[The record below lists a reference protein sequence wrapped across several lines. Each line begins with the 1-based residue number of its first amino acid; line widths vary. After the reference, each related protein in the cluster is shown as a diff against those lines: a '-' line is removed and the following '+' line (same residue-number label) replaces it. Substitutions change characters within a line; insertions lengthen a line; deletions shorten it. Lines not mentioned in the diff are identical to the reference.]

1 MADTKKKLGLVI
13 HTVWF
18 WIAWMFFVPLLV
30 QYLFDSES
38 YIADFLGEIITIGL
52 PARLLIRY
60 RDKRKEKKEYLYRI
74 EDVSLKRLPHK
85 GLMGSMLSCVSL
97 FLFVTYAIN
106 TAQLVYYLRTKEFYS
121 FSTVE
126 EFHLLGFT
134 MALIINALLPA
145 LLEEILYRGL
155 YRDAFRNHN
164 KFIAIFIPS
173 LVFASLHANI
183 IPMSN
188 AFLLGMLLMILY
200 QRSGSLKLVIILHAV
215 YNILGIIFNQYVA
228 LPFTTLS
235 LFNSDSNEMQIVYAL
250 VISIAVTLLSLVMI
264 FLSVGNCFKGNNPA
278 IKINRNKSGFM
289 DIIMN
294 IFFFIS
300 AVLMIILKIT
310 NPDAS

>member
-1 MADTKKKLGLVI
+1 
-13 HTVWF
+13 
-18 WIAWMFFVPLLV
+18 
-30 QYLFDSES
+30 
-38 YIADFLGEIITIGL
+38 
-52 PARLLIRY
+52 
-60 RDKRKEKKEYLYRI
+60 
-74 EDVSLKRLPHK
+74 
-85 GLMGSMLSCVSL
+85 
-97 FLFVTYAIN
+97 
-106 TAQLVYYLRTKEFYS
+106 
-121 FSTVE
+121 
-126 EFHLLGFT
+126 
-134 MALIINALLPA
+134 MALIINAILPA

-155 YRDAFRNHN
+155 YRDAFRNN
-164 KFIAIFIPS
+164 NEFIAIFIPS

-215 YNILGIIFNQYVA
+215 YNIFGIIFNQYVA

-235 LFNSDSNEMQIVYAL
+235 LFNSNSNSTQIVYAL

-264 FLSVGNCFKGNNPA
+264 FHSVGFSFKENNTS

-289 DIIMN
+289 DVIMN